1 MAANLSFLPRQ
12 LRRACLAGAFTL
24 LAALC
29 ACKGDLYTN
38 QTEGSANEM
47 LAVLLPAG
55 VDAEKSSPDGKTWS
69 IAVEQ
74 DQMGQSL
81 ELLHANGL
89 PALSHTN
96 LGEMFKKDG
105 LISTPTEERVRF
117 IHGVSEELAETLS
130 SIDGVVVARVH
141 VVLPN
146 NDPLAEQIKPSS
158 ASVFIKYRPDVNVA
172 TLLPVVKSLVVR
184 SVEGLTYENVNVAL
198 VPAVETSDRAPAI
211 RRARGGAARAITLL
225 LVACIVFLGGC
236 GAAIAKWRPQ
246 WLPAR
251 LRVKL
256 GGTQATPRA
265 PAQAPGKAG

>member
-1 MAANLSFLPRQ
+1 MNGTSFLHAAM
-12 LRRACLAGAFTL
+12 LRRAGAWLL
-24 LAALC
+24 LALLC

-55 VDAEKSSPDGKTWS
+55 IEAEKSSPDGKTWT

-89 PALSHTN
+89 PALPHTN

-130 SIDGVVVARVH
+130 TIDGVIVARVH

-146 NDPLAEQIKPSS
+146 NDPLAEQMKPSS

-198 VPAVETSDRAPAI
+198 VAATDASDRVPPV
-211 RRARGGAARAITLL
+211 RRPHGGGLRLVMFL
-225 LVACIVFLGGC
+225 LVAGLLFLGGC
-236 GAAIAKWRPQ
+236 GAAIAKWKPQ

-251 LRVKL
+251 LRSML
-256 GGTQATPRA
+256 PGARPPGAAT
-265 PAQAPGKAG
+265 